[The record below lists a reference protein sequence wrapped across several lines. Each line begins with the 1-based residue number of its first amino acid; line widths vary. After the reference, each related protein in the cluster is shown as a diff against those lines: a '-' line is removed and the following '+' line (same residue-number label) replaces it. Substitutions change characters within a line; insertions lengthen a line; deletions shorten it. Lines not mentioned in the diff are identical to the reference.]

1 MAKLGLTKLGLKVN
15 QDIKTIEYNG
25 QNIEIKQYL
34 PINEKLELISNAIS
48 QAHDQNNFSNPIKL
62 EIFIHL
68 ELIQF
73 YTNINLTD
81 KQKEDIPKLYDL
93 FKSTGLLDIIILN
106 IPKEEYMAILDGA
119 KQSADAVYT
128 YRNSIMGILETVSQ
142 DYENMDLDITT
153 LKDKLADPNNMS
165 FLKDVISKMG

>member
-1 MAKLGLTKLGLKVN
+1 MAKIGLTKLGLKTN
-15 QDIKTIEYNG
+15 QETKIIEYNG

-62 EIFIHL
+62 KIFTYIEII
-68 ELIQF
+68 EA

-81 KQKEDIPKLYDL
+81 KQKEDIPKLFDL
-93 FKSTGLLDIIILN
+93 FNSNGLFDIIISA
-106 IPKEEYMAILDGA
+106 IPEGEFKELMDATY
-119 KQSADAVYT
+119 QSADAVYT

-142 DYENMDLDITT
+142 DYSNMDLDITT
-153 LKDKLADPNNMS
+153 LRDKLADPNNMS
-165 FLKDVISKMG
+165 FLKEVISKMG